1 MDILKKTINW
11 AMLMILAFTISF
23 TSCSSDDEEG
33 SENSSVKKCYI
44 KIDGKQIDFKYAY
57 YYGDEE
63 GDMFEFTN
71 LDMLYYY
78 KNPDKIVKGLKFTW
92 ASIYDDMNFTS
103 GTTTNYNFEYS
114 PEEDLYANRME
125 DEEDRPL
132 ESYYCSPDEENT
144 TPISITTHNGYY
156 KIEAN
161 AMVLDFIDE
170 KQGWEPIDQTTVD
183 FYFEGT
189 PQKFWIEPDTYVAV
203 SRVDK
208 PTMQWIKKMHRNK

>member
-114 PEEDLYANRME
+114 P
-125 DEEDRPL
+125 
-132 ESYYCSPDEENT
+132 
-144 TPISITTHNGYY
+144 
-156 KIEAN
+156 
-161 AMVLDFIDE
+161 
-170 KQGWEPIDQTTVD
+170 
-183 FYFEGT
+183 
-189 PQKFWIEPDTYVAV
+189 
-203 SRVDK
+203 
-208 PTMQWIKKMHRNK
+208 